1 MEVKNIHSLGY
12 GVQIESFRSSAA
24 TLEEI
29 QTLKNTVYQNK
40 VVLLKNQHLTPQEFV
55 SFGRKFGKIQE
66 YYEKMYH
73 HPEEKEIFVSSN
85 IRENG
90 NIQGVP
96 KTGSFWHAD
105 YAFMKKPFA
114 LTITYPQVVPKVN
127 RGTYFIDM
135 AEVYKNLS
143 EELKKRIAKA
153 NCQHS
158 VRKYFKIR
166 PHDVYRPIG
175 EILKEI
181 EEVTPTVTHPTVVIH
196 PITQEKILYINEG
209 FTLSLD
215 GVEEDGPDILHQLL
229 TLSGQLDKS
238 YSHPQIKLLEIELG
252 DIIIW
257 DNRRLVHHAKH
268 STSSEPSKTFR
279 LTVYDEFPFSAS
291 HPEYS
296 EGLRENPS
304 KILYEYNR

>member
-12 GVQIESFRSSAA
+12 GLQIKSFPSATA

-29 QTLKNTVYQNK
+29 QALKSAVYQHK
-40 VVLLKNQHLTPQEFV
+40 IVLLKNQNLTPREFV
-55 SFGRKFGKIQE
+55 NFGRKFGEVQE

-85 IRENG
+85 IKENG
-90 NIQGVP
+90 TIHGVP

-105 YAFMKKPFA
+105 YAFMEKPFA
-114 LTITYPQVVPKVN
+114 LTITYPQVVPKIN

-135 AEVYKNLS
+135 AEVYESLSDGIKKQIKNAS
-143 EELKKRIAKA
+143 
-153 NCQHS
+153 CQHS

-181 EEVTPTVTHPTVVIH
+181 DEVTPTVTHPTVLTH
-196 PITQEKILYINEG
+196 PITQQKVLYINEG

-215 GVEEDGPDILHQLL
+215 GIGEEGPSILHQLL
-229 TLSGQLDKS
+229 ALSGQLDKS

-268 STSSEPSKTFR
+268 SAISEPSKTFR
-279 LTVYDEFPFSAS
+279 LTVYDEHPFSAS
-291 HPEYS
+291 HQETYH
-296 EGLRENPS
+296 EVLKENTFE
-304 KILYEYNR
+304 KIV